1 MYSITVALQ
10 YYGRALQGGG
20 ATVCRYG
27 ESLLYWVLFGKAYFQ
42 STCV

>member
-1 MYSITVALQ
+1 MYSIPFYKVAL
-10 YYGRALQGGG
+10 YREGETLY
-20 ATVCRYG
+20 VDG